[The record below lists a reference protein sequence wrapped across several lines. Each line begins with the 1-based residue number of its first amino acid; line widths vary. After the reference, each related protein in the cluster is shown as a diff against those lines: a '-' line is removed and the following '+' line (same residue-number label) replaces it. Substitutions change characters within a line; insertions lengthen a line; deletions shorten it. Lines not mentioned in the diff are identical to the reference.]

1 MLKNVFYRKNMLF
14 IDLINEISRSINLAE
29 RIFVVVTQ
37 YHNRNMRKITIL
49 NWFLFA
55 MILLSIGKLNAQ
67 FLLQD
72 GKADGAISIHSN
84 AQYVDVGQVDVSF
97 DQIRNI
103 KAFEFK
109 PMDKE
114 NKDFGFTNHNIW
126 VKFQLKNNTKAGL
139 NYFFET
145 ARPITDVAEL
155 FVIRENNSITK
166 YVSGDGIPFDKR
178 SFKVTK
184 TTFKISL
191 APKELQQ
198 FYLHVKSDGEQLSMP
213 MVLHTSEN
221 MLEESSFE
229 QFIFGFFYGILLVA
243 AILYMFF
250 FFAMRDRTFFFY
262 SMYVI
267 FIGLLQFSVDGYFY
281 KFVTPE
287 SGWFS
292 MHAVI
297 IFASL
302 ASFFLGCYAQ
312 VYLKVKEY
320 NNFINNAFYVIYA
333 IDFLLVI
340 SLFIIPDHAYAYP
353 IANGLGLILLLL
365 IITSL
370 FIIFIR
376 TKKVDRFFATGI
388 FFLIAGFV
396 VFILKNFGVL
406 PITFLTENGSKL
418 GTGMEVIFLS
428 LSMANLIRN
437 LKNEREE
444 LQTSALQKA
453 EEMNEL
459 KSYFLS
465 NISHELRTPLNAIL
479 NSAKSM
485 ANDSKDENIQN
496 GSQII
501 KYSTYSLLSSVNDIL
516 DFSKIEKDEI
526 KLEVNEFDLLK
537 TVDHISNNFAREA
550 KDKGLEFTFIKGEDI
565 PQRVKGDVVRL
576 SQILHNVLS
585 NALKFTNEGFVKFK
599 IDSKKEKD
607 NRITI
612 TFTVSDTGVGI
623 SKEKINSIFDSFSQ
637 EGINNKRKFGG
648 LGLGLYIV
656 KHLINLQS
664 GKIKIDSTTGLG
676 TVCTIDL
683 TYENVEPKK
692 VEIEATALVNDYN
705 LNGTSIL
712 VVEDNAMNQMVIKM
726 ITKRWLNTTVDFA
739 NNGQEGIEKL
749 MEKDYDIILMDLQMP
764 IMDGYE
770 TTIAIRNGEAGEN
783 KKSIPIIALTADV
796 METTK
801 TRVIEIGMNKYL
813 SKPVDKDTL
822 FEIIKLLVS

>member
-1 MLKNVFYRKNMLF
+1 
-14 IDLINEISRSINLAE
+14 
-29 RIFVVVTQ
+29 
-37 YHNRNMRKITIL
+37 MRKITLL
-49 NWFLFA
+49 NWLIFALLFVPNRQ
-55 MILLSIGKLNAQ
+55 LHAQ
-67 FLLQD
+67 FILKEGKTD
-72 GKADGAISIHSN
+72 GSISIHSV

-97 DQIRNI
+97 EQIRSI
-103 KAFEFK
+103 KAFEFQ
-109 PMDKE
+109 PMEKE
-114 NKDFGFTNHNIW
+114 NRDFGFTNHNIW
-126 VKFQLKNNTKAGL
+126 IKFQLKNETSTEL
-139 NYFFET
+139 NYFLET

-155 FVIRENNSITK
+155 FIIKQNNTVTK
-166 YVSGDGIPFDKR
+166 YISGDGIPFNQR
-178 SFKVTK
+178 SFKVRK

-191 APKELQQ
+191 APNELQQ

-229 QFIFGFFYGILLVA
+229 QFIFGFFYGILVIA
-243 AILYMFF
+243 SILYMFF
-250 FFAMRDRTFFFY
+250 FFGMRDRTFFYY

-267 FIGLLQFSVDGYFY
+267 FIGLLQFSIDGYFY
-281 KFVTPE
+281 KFVTPD

-297 IFASL
+297 IFASF

-320 NNFINNAFYVIYA
+320 NKHINNAFYVVYA
-333 IDFLLVI
+333 IDFLLVV
-340 SLFIIPDHAYAYP
+340 SLFLIPDHSYAYP

-365 IITSL
+365 IITSQ

-376 TKKVDRFFATGI
+376 TKKIDRFFATGI
-388 FFLIAGFV
+388 LFLIGGFV

-428 LSMANLIRN
+428 LSMANLIKN
-437 LKNEREE
+437 LKDEREE
-444 LQTSALQKA
+444 LQRLALQKA

-479 NSAKSM
+479 NTAKTM
-485 ANDSKDENIQN
+485 ANDSKEESIQN

-526 KLEVNEFDLLK
+526 KLEIAEFDLVK
-537 TVDHISNNFAREA
+537 TVEHISNNFAREA
-550 KDKGLEFTFIKGEDI
+550 KDKGLEFTFAKGEDL
-565 PQRVKGDVVRL
+565 PQMVKGDAVRL

-585 NALKFTNEGFVKFK
+585 NALKFTHEGFVKFK
-599 IDSKKEKD
+599 LEAKKQKD
-607 NRITI
+607 DKICM

-637 EGINNKRKFGG
+637 EGITNKRKFGG

-656 KHLINLQS
+656 KHLINLHD
-664 GKIKIDSTTGLG
+664 GKIKVDSTTGLG
-676 TVCTIDL
+676 TVCTINL
-683 TYENVEPKK
+683 SYENVAVKK
-692 VEIEATALVNDYN
+692 EIQIPVSQPDYD
-705 LNGTSIL
+705 LNGKAIL

-726 ITKRWLNTTVDFA
+726 ITKKWLNTTVDFA
-739 NNGQEGIEKL
+739 NNGQEGVEKL

-770 TTIAIRNGEAGEN
+770 ATIAIRNGEAGED
-783 KKSIPIIALTADV
+783 KKGIPIIALTADV